1 MFDRAM
7 WWYEQKP
14 NDINNWEYIP
24 NMSEIRLN
32 QINDELKAQGFK
44 CPEIRAE
51 LEYREK
57 CRMNNIV
64 LDMQTDNT
72 EIDNMMNIMDDIVGA
87 YDNDD
92 ALVDDIYSYPD
103 INGGQDKEVDFNP
116 ICLELDSRF
125 EFVKQ

>member
-14 NDINNWEYIP
+14 NSNNDWEYIP
-24 NMSEIRLN
+24 NMSDIRLN

-57 CRMNNIV
+57 CRINNIV
-64 LDMQTDNT
+64 LDVQTDNI
-72 EIDNMMNIMDDIVGA
+72 EIDNIMNLMDDIVGA
-87 YDNDD
+87 YDNND
-92 ALVDDIYSYPD
+92 ALADDIYSYPD
-103 INGGQDKEVDFNP
+103 INASQDKEVDFNP